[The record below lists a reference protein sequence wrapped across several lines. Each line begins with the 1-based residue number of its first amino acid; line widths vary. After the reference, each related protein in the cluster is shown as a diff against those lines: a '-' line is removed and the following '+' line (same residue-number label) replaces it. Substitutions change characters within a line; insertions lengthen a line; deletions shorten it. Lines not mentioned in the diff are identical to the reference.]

1 MRGLLNRLSS
11 IDSSAERGLQ
21 VIEFFDQLLSHRA
34 DAEAVARATAI
45 LSQTTAGV
53 IFDEIGEVHVVDPAG
68 RTLDTSG
75 PGLNVLISD
84 IIVDNDPVGRV
95 WLERRDEA
103 DGHEWDE
110 LITARFAL
118 TMAALYS
125 RSYSDD
131 THVGLTNP
139 ELLHTLLSDQ
149 AGEAETARAAR
160 LLGFGVGQP
169 VRVLAVHAEAR
180 IERILPAF
188 RAAVAGAT
196 TGRTVA
202 APMTNDLAVLIAAGA
217 TPRTPTPHGIAV
229 CVGPEVAI
237 EQCGRSWSQ
246 ARRGIRFAALRANPS
261 NWILAED
268 LGCVIA
274 LADLDP
280 QEIMS
285 LPDVCAVGELA
296 NSRSGSTDM
305 KILDQLGR
313 QGSLR
318 EVATALHMH
327 HSSVAYRVDRI
338 SDLLGFD
345 VRSSD
350 GRYRGRTALLLWHLH
365 AAPRMAQPDT
375 R

>member
-188 RAAVAGAT
+188 RAAVAAQQ
-196 TGRTVA
+196 
-202 APMTNDLAVLIAAGA
+202 PAGLW
-217 TPRTPTPHGIAV
+217 R
-229 CVGPEVAI
+229 
-237 EQCGRSWSQ
+237 
-246 ARRGIRFAALRANPS
+246 LR
-261 NWILAED
+261 
-268 LGCVIA
+268 
-274 LADLDP
+274 
-280 QEIMS
+280 
-285 LPDVCAVGELA
+285 
-296 NSRSGSTDM
+296 
-305 KILDQLGR
+305 
-313 QGSLR
+313 
-318 EVATALHMH
+318 
-327 HSSVAYRVDRI
+327 
-338 SDLLGFD
+338 
-345 VRSSD
+345 
-350 GRYRGRTALLLWHLH
+350 
-365 AAPRMAQPDT
+365 
-375 R
+375 